1 MNEMKEV
8 DSMTGHCT
16 DKECYHWLGHK
27 YFGAGVMPGQA
38 SISYKLVEDIKYIV
52 MEGGVVYSVLL
63 TQVQKLS

>member
-27 YFGAGVMPGQA
+27 YFGNGVMPGQA

-52 MEGGVVYSVLL
+52 MEGG
-63 TQVQKLS
+63 